1 MASLTLLTLFTLL
14 SACDTKDSATTD
26 DTTTDESAHQ
36 HGDDCTQDCP
46 HGSTGDDPVDTG
58 PGVTSPPD
66 GDAADLWIPPGGAHE
81 GDVFSTAHTCATCH
95 SNDDGADAMRD
106 AEAREIGMQDLWQG
120 TMMANS
126 ARDPLWRAAV
136 AAEVAATPD
145 AAAAIEAKCTRC
157 HAPMGS
163 EDAAR
168 SGETLALATL
178 REDSDRGDLSRD
190 GVSCTLCHQVGDE
203 NFGEES
209 SFGGNYLIPGDGR
222 IYGPHD
228 DPHDHPME
236 QHTNYTP
243 VSSQHVMESAL
254 CATCHTLETHSLD
267 ASGGATGGT
276 VMEQAPYLE
285 WLASDF
291 SRGAAESAQSCQDCH
306 LPTADEDDRRI
317 SVAIARSPGGHDM
330 GSIGDRSPYGR
341 HVLVGGNTLVP
352 QMLRDWPDVLNPE
365 ADAAAFDA
373 VIASARAQLKVA
385 GSVSVETS
393 RAGETLDVTVNVAN
407 LSGHKLPSGIPT
419 RRAWLRV
426 VVRDA
431 SGAAVFASGE
441 VNDAGAIV
449 DAAGE
454 PLASELAGGPLQPH
468 RDVIDASDQ
477 AQVYEAV
484 LADGAGAPTWT
495 LMRGEGW
502 AKDTRLLP
510 LGWRDPDPRIV
521 PVGAE
526 GDANFSG
533 GGDVVHYAAA
543 LAGSEGPWEVSV
555 SLLYQP
561 LSTRHAAEL
570 FTAGIPETEALRV
583 MWEAA
588 DRAAEVIDSES
599 LEVL

>member
-1 MASLTLLTLFTLL
+1 MTAHTLLPLFALL
-14 SACDTKDSATTD
+14 IACSDKDDATTD
-26 DTTTDESAHQ
+26 GASTDDESH
-36 HGDDCTQDCP
+36 HHDFTV
-46 HGSTGDDPVDTG
+46 DDPTDTG
-58 PGVTSPPD
+58 PGVTSPPE

-81 GDVFSTAHTCATCH
+81 GDVFSTAHTCALCH
-95 SNDDGADAMRD
+95 SNDDSADAMRD
-106 AEAREIGMQDLWQG
+106 AESRPIGMTDLWQG

-126 ARDPLWRAAV
+126 ARDPVWRAAV

-168 SGETLALATL
+168 DGELLALADL

-190 GVSCTLCHQVGDE
+190 GVSCTLCHQVSDDGL
-203 NFGEES
+203 GEES
-209 SFGGNYLIPGDGR
+209 SFGGGYIIPGDGR
-222 IYGPHD
+222 VFGPHD

-236 QHTNYTP
+236 MHTNYTP
-243 VSSQHVMESAL
+243 VSSEHVMESAL

-267 ASGGATGGT
+267 ASGAATGGT

-285 WLASDF
+285 WLASSF
-291 SRGAAESAQSCQDCH
+291 SADGDGALSCQDCH
-306 LPTADEDDRRI
+306 LPTDDEDGRRI
-317 SVAIARSPGGHDM
+317 ATGIARSPMGHDM
-330 GSIGDRSPYGR
+330 GSVGDRSPYGR

-352 QMLRDWPDVLNPE
+352 QMLRDWPEVLNPE
-365 ADAAAFDA
+365 ADAATFDA
-373 VIASARAQLKVA
+373 VIASARAQLQRA
-385 GSVSVETS
+385 GSVSVEAV
-393 RAGETLDVTVNVAN
+393 RAGETLDVTVSVAN
-407 LSGHKLPSGIPT
+407 LSGHKMPSGIPT

-431 SGAAVFASGE
+431 AGATVFASGE
-441 VNDAGAIV
+441 VNDAGLIV
-449 DAAGE
+449 DGAGE

-477 AQVYEAV
+477 ALIYEAV
-484 LADGAGAPTWT
+484 LADGAAAPTWT

-510 LGWRDPDPRIV
+510 AGWSNPDPRIE

-526 GDANFSG
+526 GDADFRG
-533 GGDVVHYAAA
+533 GGDIARYSAAVD
-543 LAGSEGPWEVSV
+543 GSEGPWEVSAE
-555 SLLYQP
+555 LLYQP
-561 LSTRHAAEL
+561 LSSRHAAEL
-570 FTAGIPETEALRV
+570 FAAGLPETEALRV

-588 DRAAEVIDSES
+588 DRSPEVIDSE
-599 LEVL
+599 LVAVP